1 MSWKKFSVG
10 LDETKRIEFGFQ
22 KDRNWSQMNGT
33 KIRLDFRV
41 WELCSWTMIFRDTAT
56 ILASSRYLFFRSF
69 TRGKLGATE
78 DNQKHIYIYIYIYVP
93 RNLSKNASPPDP
105 ADPSYVWRPIANN
118 LKLEVYVRCT
128 SRTRREEA
136 ERKGCACVCVFVC
149 VCVREK
155 RLRGGEQR
163 RDFKQC
169 FRPRQ

>member
-78 DNQKHIYIYIYIYVP
+78 DNQKHIYIYIYICSTKSLQKCLAARP
-93 RNLSKNASPPDP
+93 RRSVICLKTDSKQS
-105 ADPSYVWRPIANN
+105 
-118 LKLEVYVRCT
+118 KVRSVC
-128 SRTRREEA
+128 SLHEPYKTRGGRE
-136 ERKGCACVCVFVC
+136 KGVCLCVC
-149 VCVREK
+149 VCVCVCERETI
-155 RLRGGEQR
+155 ER
-163 RDFKQC
+163 RRATTRF
-169 FRPRQ
+169 